1 MGITRS
7 HLGDYEGSMNNVHKL
22 TLNHEL
28 PQLTDLRILK
38 VSRSGVQAE
47 GSGPGPPS
55 PCLWTKDING
65 RSGWVSGL
73 APQLPP
79 YRPSH
84 IESWEAGQPQ
94 PKAMSGSSGDTPPLH
109 RRQTEGMP
117 GAETRSQ
124 SGQPGPLM
132 GWRQEAWRGGC
143 TSPGPKDMFQLWI
156 RRQAAGGPGL
166 STYPLWLLDDSDL
179 KSDLPASLG
188 LYDNIFTIA
197 KTPRVVGAPWFYS
210 PPREMNAVN

>member
-73 APQLPP
+73 APRLPP

-84 IESWEAGQPQ
+84 TESWEAGQPQ
-94 PKAMSGSSGDTPPLH
+94 PEAMSGSSGDTPPLH

-124 SGQPGPLM
+124 SGQHGPLM
-132 GWRQEAWRGGC
+132 GWRQEVWRGGC
-143 TSPGPKDMFQLWI
+143 TS
-156 RRQAAGGPGL
+156 RGGTPALGQRTC
-166 STYPLWLLDDSDL
+166 SNSGSAV
-179 KSDLPASLG
+179 KLPAVLGWALTPSDYWMTPISNLIYLLPWACMTTYSL
-188 LYDNIFTIA
+188 
-197 KTPRVVGAPWFYS
+197 
-210 PPREMNAVN
+210 

>member
-65 RSGWVSGL
+65 RSLVESAAWHLGSLPTSPHTLRAEKLVSL
-73 APQLPP
+73 SPRPCPAPAVTLPLCTGG
-79 YRPSH
+79 RRRGCLELRREVRAASLGC
-84 IESWEAGQPQ
+84 SWDG
-94 PKAMSGSSGDTPPLH
+94 
-109 RRQTEGMP
+109 
-117 GAETRSQ
+117 
-124 SGQPGPLM
+124 
-132 GWRQEAWRGGC
+132 RQEAWRRLHQQGRH

-197 KTPRVVGAPWFYS
+197 KTPRVVGAPWF
-210 PPREMNAVN
+210 